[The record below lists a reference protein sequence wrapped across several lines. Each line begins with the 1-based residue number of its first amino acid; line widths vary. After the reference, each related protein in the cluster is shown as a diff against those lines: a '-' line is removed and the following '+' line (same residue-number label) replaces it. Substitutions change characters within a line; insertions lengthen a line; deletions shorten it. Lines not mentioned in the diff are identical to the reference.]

1 MKELGNKQKII
12 LIILLAII
20 ASAIIYYV
28 YGSDKEEIYEEELLP
43 YEENIV
49 SNTSSSELEETEDGA
64 EIIIYI
70 TGAVKEG
77 SRIADAIEK
86 AGGTTEE
93 ADIEKIN
100 LAYLLE
106 DGMKIKIPT
115 KNSNETNEEITKESG
130 LEEENKT
137 TKNQK
142 ININTATLEELDT
155 LDGIGKSTAEKIIE
169 YRKQNGKFKTI
180 EDLKNVSG
188 IGESKYEKIKEKIT
202 VK

>member
-1 MKELGNKQKII
+1 MKHIEQLLDPKID
-12 LIILLAII
+12 
-20 ASAIIYYV
+20 YV
-28 YGSDKEEIYEEELLP
+28 FKRIFG
-43 YEENIV
+43 
-49 SNTSSSELEETEDGA
+49 
-64 EIIIYI
+64 YI
-70 TGAVKEG
+70 G
-77 SRIADAIEK
+77 
-86 AGGTTEE
+86 
-93 ADIEKIN
+93 
-100 LAYLLE
+100 
-106 DGMKIKIPT
+106 
-115 KNSNETNEEITKESG
+115 NEEITKESG